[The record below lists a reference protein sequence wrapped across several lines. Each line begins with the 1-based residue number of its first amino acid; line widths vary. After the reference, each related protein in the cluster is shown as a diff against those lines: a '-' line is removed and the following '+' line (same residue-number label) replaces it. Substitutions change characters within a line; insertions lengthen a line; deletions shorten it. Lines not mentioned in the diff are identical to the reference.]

1 MNLQAVVAK
10 AERSSFYRWLLSYQ
24 LNHMVPFNA
33 PHGFKIIRVN
43 KCQLIVKLPFKK
55 KNLNH
60 LRGIHACAM
69 ATLAEVTSGF
79 LMVINLNP
87 KKYRIILQRLEM
99 DYHYQAKSAVQAQFE
114 IDKSWFEREV
124 VHPLQSAEKISMPLE
139 VKIFDADKNHVAT
152 GTAHWQI
159 KDWQKVKTKL
169 K

>member
-1 MNLQAVVAK
+1 
-10 AERSSFYRWLLSYQ
+10 
-24 LNHMVPFNA
+24 
-33 PHGFKIIRVN
+33 
-43 KCQLIVKLPFKK
+43 
-55 KNLNH
+55 
-60 LRGIHACAM
+60 
-69 ATLAEVTSGF
+69 
-79 LMVINLNP
+79 
-87 KKYRIILQRLEM
+87 M

-124 VHPLQSAEKISMPLE
+124 VHPLQSAEKILMPLE